1 MFNLFL
7 IATKADL
14 RENSRKPLISTEE
27 GAELCR
33 KIYANRFVE
42 CSAKENVHIKEV
54 IHEAVRA
61 SVKGPLVA
69 KDDEVTRK
77 QFSIFQCC
85 QS

>member
-1 MFNLFL
+1 MT
-7 IATKADL
+7 ATKADL
-14 RENSRKPLISTEE
+14 RESSRKPLLTTEE

-33 KIYANRFVE
+33 KIHGNRFIE

-61 SVKGPLVA
+61 SVKGPIVREEE
-69 KDDEVTRK
+69 KEKRK
-77 QFSIFQCC
+77 ESIFQCC